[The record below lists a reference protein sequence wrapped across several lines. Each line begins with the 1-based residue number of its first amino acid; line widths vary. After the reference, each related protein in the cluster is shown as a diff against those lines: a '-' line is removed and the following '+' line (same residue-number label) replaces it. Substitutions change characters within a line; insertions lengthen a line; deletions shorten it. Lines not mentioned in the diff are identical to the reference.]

1 VWRHCALRHDDG
13 SHAPSRERAR
23 SRARAAVDVDDDGD
37 VVVVVVVIV
46 CVRVVR
52 ARRVRGARRGAVRW
66 ITRVNLSDNHG
77 DDGGGA
83 RGASMER
90 ITAWVCV
97 ARDVRDARRDGG
109 ARVDDDGVDDGVSRE
124 GLDADATARGVF
136 AALERR
142 RGAHD
147 GKENHAREED

>member
-1 VWRHCALRHDDG
+1 MWRHCALRHDDG

-23 SRARAAVDVDDDGD
+23 SRARAAVDVDDDDDDID
-37 VVVVVVVIV
+37 VVV

-52 ARRVRGARRGAVRW
+52 ARRARGARRGAVRW
-66 ITRVNLSDNHG
+66 ITRVNLAVRIV

-90 ITAWVCV
+90 VIACDHV
-97 ARDVRDARRDGG
+97 ARNVRGARCDGG
-109 ARVDDDGVDDGVSRE
+109 ARIDDDGVDDGVSSE

-142 RGAHD
+142 RRAHD
-147 GKENHAREED
+147 GEENHAREED

>member
-1 VWRHCALRHDDG
+1 M
-13 SHAPSRERAR
+13 
-23 SRARAAVDVDDDGD
+23 
-37 VVVVVVVIV
+37 
-46 CVRVVR
+46 
-52 ARRVRGARRGAVRW
+52 RW
-66 ITRVNLSDNHG
+66 ITRVNLAVRIV

-90 ITAWVCV
+90 ITACVCV

-147 GKENHAREED
+147 GEENHAREED

>member
-23 SRARAAVDVDDDGD
+23 SRARAAVDVDDDDDDVD
-37 VVVVVVVIV
+37 VVV

-52 ARRVRGARRGAVRW
+52 ARRARGARRGAVRW
-66 ITRVNLSDNHG
+66 ITRVNLAVRIV

-83 RGASMER
+83 CGASMER
-90 ITAWVCV
+90 ITACVCV

-147 GKENHAREED
+147 GEENHAREED